1 MRNLVVALLAGAALL
16 TGAAQAQSIAL
27 PQTDA
32 ELAKALGGN
41 DNGMRNYV
49 MVLLRTGPK
58 RMPDGPDRNKMFEGH
73 FANIERLAKEKK
85 MVLAGPLDGVD
96 GLRGV
101 FIFATDSIDE
111 ARQWVATDPVIAS
124 GEMVGEFHKFFASA
138 AVMAIPQ
145 IHDRIRKK

>member
-16 TGAAQAQSIAL
+16 TGAAQAQSITL

-111 ARQWVATDPVIAS
+111 ARQWVATDPVIAN